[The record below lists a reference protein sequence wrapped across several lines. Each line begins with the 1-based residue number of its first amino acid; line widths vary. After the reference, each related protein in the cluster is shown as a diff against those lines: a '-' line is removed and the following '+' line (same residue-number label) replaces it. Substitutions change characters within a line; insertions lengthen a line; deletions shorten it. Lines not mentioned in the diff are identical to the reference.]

1 MIPFIIVGAA
11 SLLLIIVSVVVCT
24 ADIDGVTDRN
34 YSRRDS

>member
-11 SLLLIIVSVVVCT
+11 SLLLIIVAVTVCT
-24 ADIDGVTDRN
+24 ADVPGVTDRT